1 MSEVTWVEFFVEEP
15 SMEQALLTLVP
26 RIRPGLDFQ
35 VHAFQGVDDM
45 LGKLPERFRGYIGWI
60 PDDWRI
66 VVIRDEDRKDCVKLK
81 AQIEKIAVDAGL
93 TIKSRARPNA
103 PFQVLT
109 RIAVEELEAWLL
121 GDVAA
126 LIATY
131 PGVSPTLANQKTYR
145 DVDKIKGG
153 TWEALERALGRAGYF
168 LGGLPKI
175 QVAREISANMDPDRN
190 SSKSFQV
197 FRDGLRSL

>member
-1 MSEVTWVEFFVEEP
+1 MSDVAWVEFFVEEP
-15 SMEQALLTLVP
+15 SMEQALRALVP
-26 RIRPGLDFQ
+26 RIRPGLEFQ

-45 LGKLPERFRGYIGWI
+45 LGKLPDRFRGYIGWI

-81 AQIEKIAVDAGL
+81 AHIEKIALDVGL
-93 TIKSRARPNA
+93 SIKSRSNPNA

-109 RIAVEELEAWLL
+109 RIAAEELEAWLL
-121 GDVAA
+121 GDVPA
-126 LIATY
+126 LIAAY
-131 PGVSPTLANQKTYR
+131 PGVSPTLASQKTYR

-153 TWEALERALGRAGYF
+153 TCEALERALQKAGHF

-175 QVAREISANMDPDRN
+175 QAAREISAKMDPERN
-190 SSKSFQV
+190 TSKSFQV